1 MSSVSSRG
9 LSTGSSYKKYK
20 HEKLD
25 FSRFI
30 LDSVDKPRDD
40 TKVAFPRNDG
50 KDPYFTN
57 TKSLFNESLELYL

>member
-1 MSSVSSRG
+1 METR
-9 LSTGSSYKKYK
+9 SSYKKYK

-25 FSRFI
+25 FSRFF
-30 LDSVDKPRDD
+30 LDLVPKPRDN
-40 TKVAFPRNDG
+40 TKVAFPCNDG